1 VGVKDFCTYWFRKAH
16 QHLKPGQRA
25 GLVGTN
31 SISQNKARSAS
42 LEYLIAEGGTIT
54 DAVSSQKWPGEA
66 KVHVSLISW
75 TNGTTD
81 GPITLNGVSVA
92 GIDSSL
98 HGNAVGAWG
107 RLPLVANKTRCF
119 QGPIPVGA
127 GFIIS
132 EPEAGALL
140 TIDDADYRE
149 VIRPYL
155 TSEDIAEAA
164 DQGPSRWVVDF
175 GTRSLENAKRFTAA
189 IDIVRIRVKPE
200 RDKNRD
206 RGFREV
212 WWRFGRP
219 RTEMRAALAGR
230 RRYAATGRH
239 GKRFL
244 AAWIDPWT
252 MASDATCVF
261 AFEDDFSMGV
271 LQSRTHVAWAWA
283 QSSTLKGDLR
293 YTPTSV
299 FMSFPW
305 AAAFASSEQRERVAD
320 ACRRLLAR
328 RSHHPLQ
335 PD

>member
-1 VGVKDFCTYWFRKAH
+1 
-16 QHLKPGQRA
+16 
-25 GLVGTN
+25 
-31 SISQNKARSAS
+31 
-42 LEYLIAEGGTIT
+42 
-54 DAVSSQKWPGEA
+54 
-66 KVHVSLISW
+66 
-75 TNGTTD
+75 
-81 GPITLNGVSVA
+81 
-92 GIDSSL
+92 
-98 HGNAVGAWG
+98 
-107 RLPLVANKTRCF
+107 
-119 QGPIPVGA
+119 
-127 GFIIS
+127 
-132 EPEAGALL
+132 LL